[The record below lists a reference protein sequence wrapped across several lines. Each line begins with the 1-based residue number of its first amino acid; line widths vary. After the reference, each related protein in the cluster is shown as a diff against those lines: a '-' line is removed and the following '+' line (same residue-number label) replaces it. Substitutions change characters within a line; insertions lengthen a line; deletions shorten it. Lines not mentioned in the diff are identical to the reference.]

1 MIEVFLPFSYPP
13 SSLPPVPPPVSLQF
27 PLLCPPS
34 VSLQSPSRPRSR
46 RFHRLSP
53 EHKSFKK
60 ELNSL
65 KLPYSPPKNLVIS
78 NKKCKF
84 ALNISTNN
92 N

>member
-1 MIEVFLPFSYPP
+1 MIEVFLPFFSPF
-13 SSLPPVPPPVSLQF
+13 SSLPVPLQF
-27 PLLCPPS
+27 PSSSSSVPLLSP
-34 VSLQSPSRPRSR
+34 PSRPRSR

-60 ELNSL
+60 GLNSL
-65 KLPYSPPKNLVIS
+65 KLPILPPKNLVIL

-92 N
+92 I

>member
-1 MIEVFLPFSYPP
+1 MIEVFLPFFVSSLLFSSPFLSPFCPLSVPFLSP
-13 SSLPPVPPPVSLQF
+13 SS
-27 PLLCPPS
+27 
-34 VSLQSPSRPRSR
+34 PRSR

-60 ELNSL
+60 GLNSL
-65 KLPYSPPKNLVIS
+65 KLPILPPKNLVIS

>member
-1 MIEVFLPFSYPP
+1 MIEVFLPFFV
-13 SSLPPVPPPVSLQF
+13 SSLLFSSLLFPLPVPFLSPS
-27 PLLCPPS
+27 CPP
-34 VSLQSPSRPRSR
+34 LAPRSR

-60 ELNSL
+60 GLNSL
-65 KLPYSPPKNLVIS
+65 KLPILPPKNLVIS

>member
-1 MIEVFLPFSYPP
+1 MIEVFLPFSRP
-13 SSLPPVPPPVSLQF
+13 SSSLSVPLQF
-27 PLLCPPS
+27 PFISSSVPLLSP
-34 VSLQSPSRPRSR
+34 PSRPRSR

-65 KLPYSPPKNLVIS
+65 KLPYSFPKNLVIS
-78 NKKCKF
+78 NKKCNF